1 VIPILAKEE
10 CHQLIRWHN
19 SHKHLETVGS
29 NTDYQGIRKLH
40 IQNEY
45 IRSLFQK
52 AENTC
57 LGEIYKATGKPFYT
71 EMSTMC
77 SWWNGGYQDPHLDTY
92 SNAELNTDSN
102 IEQRVESG
110 EEKPSREWTCILY
123 LNDQYTGGETYFPP
137 SDYYPMGHQ
146 VEKEVGDG
154 LIFQGIYH
162 AHGVFKVR
170 RTERHTLAL
179 WFTEDL
185 GKAMTQRPVSDLGFN
200 ETSIKNELQY
210 SLDDTLFLKNDP
222 TKDPRS
228 WAEWK
233 KISKNS

>member
-1 VIPILAKEE
+1 MVPILTKEE
-10 CHQLIRWHN
+10 CQSLKRWHN
-19 SHKHLETVGS
+19 SHRHLETVGS
-29 NTDYQGIRKLH
+29 DTDYQGIRKLH
-40 IQNEY
+40 INNEY
-45 IRSLFQK
+45 VRSLFQK
-52 AENTC
+52 VENTC

-170 RTERHTLAL
+170 RTERHTIAL

-185 GKAMTQRPVSDLGFN
+185 GKAMTQRPVSDLNFN
-200 ETSIKNELQY
+200 ENTIKPELQY
-210 SLDDTLFLKNDP
+210 DLDDVLFHEKPLYR
-222 TKDPRS
+222 DPRS
-228 WAEWK
+228 WAQWK

>member
-1 VIPILAKEE
+1 MIPILAKEE